1 MKLQKIVFLYLLIS
15 RLFDCIDRCKTPK
28 VTYKGDRPIISSNTA
43 MLITDIA
50 LRIAN
55 FIMFQKIANCLSII
69 SFLMVASMTATGV
82 IGYRYVTSENF
93 KSQVMN
99 EILGNV
105 QGMMPKLLDQGLP
118 KMTGPSMPIIK

>member
-1 MKLQKIVFLYLLIS
+1 
-15 RLFDCIDRCKTPK
+15 
-28 VTYKGDRPIISSNTA
+28 

-50 LRIAN
+50 LITAN

-105 QGMMPKLLDQGLP
+105 QGMMPKVLEKGLP
-118 KMTGPSMPIIK
+118 EMVQPPMDLPEGFGI